1 MRVERGKDRAEAVG
15 DKMERKRGRGRRGVG
30 RNVSWF
36 FSFWGGG
43 LGWVG
48 LGCVLLFCVG
58 WLGDEWGWKGL
69 RLTSVCE

>member
-36 FSFWGGG
+36 SCFGG

-48 LGCVLLFCVG
+48 LGWLVG
-58 WLGDEWGWKGL
+58 
-69 RLTSVCE
+69 R